1 MNKRKLMR
9 VRVRVTLVGDACTH
23 KNHLAHHWTSPWAP
37 PEDPPPLFVESYF
50 RDCEVGDQT
59 VGIEVVSTA
68 GHEEYK
74 ARRVMYPGADV
85 FLLLFSYDSVES
97 LNHVSSIWAPEIKEY
112 GCESPV
118 FMLVGVGDKL
128 IREDWELLEAMGES
142 PFGECPVKNEMVQK
156 VMEDIGADA
165 FMYCSKCMPDS
176 SRRVVRKAAEIYL
189 EKKKQ
194 QEAEAKKKEEE
205 KAERKKHKRRWWQK
219 KDKGEK

>member
-1 MNKRKLMR
+1 MWVV
-9 VRVRVTLVGDACTH
+9 VRVALVCDACTY
-23 KNHLAHHWTSPWAP
+23 KNYLAHHWADPHAR
-37 PEDPPPLFVESYF
+37 PEDCPPAVVYSCPYF
-50 RDCEVGDQT
+50 CEVGDQT

-68 GHEEYK
+68 GQEEWPK
-74 ARRVMYPGADV
+74 LRPLMYPAADI

-112 GCESPV
+112 GRGSPV

-205 KAERKKHKRRWWQK
+205 KAEKKKHKRRWWQK